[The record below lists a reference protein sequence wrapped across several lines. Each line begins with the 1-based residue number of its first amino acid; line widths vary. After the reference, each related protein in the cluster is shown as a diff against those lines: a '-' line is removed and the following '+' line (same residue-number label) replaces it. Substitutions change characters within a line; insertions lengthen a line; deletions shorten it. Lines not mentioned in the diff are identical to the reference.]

1 VSTHGRSA
9 PAPPAPAP
17 TSSPTRTAH
26 TISTS
31 PSDASRPSRRG
42 SGDLRLQHF
51 SLGRL
56 DDEQAR
62 HKLEELGRVVHRAA
76 TPELEPGTGWA
87 SERWRQ
93 RLDDLRHVDGYQ
105 ATKGDR
111 VVGFVLYRT
120 FPLCDRRALQLF
132 SAYVLPDHQGLGLAF
147 AMNARIVFRE
157 LTRHPLAH
165 HYLVAPMMVPI
176 ALRGWRDRIAD
187 GRWFY
192 PAMPGS
198 EPPSDSLVHA
208 ATTAAAQRY
217 ATSTFD
223 ARHGVLHGLTPARD
237 RPPADSGDATVD
249 QHFHDHVDPRRGD
262 AVLMVIDASAAMVL
276 ASLGR
281 LAAAAPR
288 AWSARRR
295 EPRP

>member
-1 VSTHGRSA
+1 MSSLGRST
-9 PAPPAPAP
+9 PAPPASAQ
-17 TSSPTRTAH
+17 TASPPRTAH
-26 TISTS
+26 TSSAS
-31 PSDASRPSRRG
+31 PSDAGRSPRRG

-62 HKLEELGRVVHRAA
+62 RKLDELGRVVHRAA

-87 SERWRQ
+87 SERWQQ

-111 VVGFVLYRT
+111 IVGFVLYRT

-157 LTRHPLAH
+157 LSRHPLAH
-165 HYLVAPMMVPI
+165 HYVVAPMMVPI

-192 PAMPGS
+192 PRMPGS
-198 EPPSDSLVHA
+198 EPPSDSLTHA
-208 ATTAAAQRY
+208 ATTAASQRY
-217 ATSTFD
+217 SASTFD
-223 ARHGVLHGLTPARD
+223 AIHGVLHGLTPPRD
-237 RPPADSGDATVD
+237 RPPADSGDDAVD
-249 QHFHDHVDPRRGD
+249 RHFHEHVDPRRGD
-262 AVLMVIDASAAMVL
+262 AVLMVVDASAAMVL

-281 LAAAAPR
+281 LATAAPR
-288 AWSARRR
+288 AWNARRR
-295 EPRP
+295 GPRP